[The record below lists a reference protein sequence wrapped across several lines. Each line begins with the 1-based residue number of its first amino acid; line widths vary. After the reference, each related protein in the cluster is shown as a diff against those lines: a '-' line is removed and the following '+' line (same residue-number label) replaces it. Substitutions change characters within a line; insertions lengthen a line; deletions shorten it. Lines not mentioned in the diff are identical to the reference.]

1 MLSDFYDEG
10 VYQGSLF
17 EPEPPSYQTKAL
29 MTVIDKLNGSGKG
42 KIWFA
47 SQGIRQNWSMKRG
60 MLSPQYTTSWV
71 DLPTAK

>member
-42 KIWFA
+42 A
-47 SQGIRQNWSMKRG
+47 RSGLLVR
-60 MLSPQYTTSWV
+60 V
-71 DLPTAK
+71 